1 MNAEH
6 YCSVLEQALLLLL
19 DRHLANNLYQ
29 PDNALPHI
37 ANYTKQW
44 QSDNN
49 VDVIDWPARSP
60 DLNPIE
66 NAWGELARALY
77 ANAWQY
83 DFVDDLKES
92 IQLEWDKLSMQYF
105 RNLIRSMPK
114 RTVKVVRR
122 GGVSIGY

>member
-1 MNAEH
+1 MFWGAFSHYDKSQLVFVSGRMNAEH

-66 NAWGELARALY
+66 NA
-77 ANAWQY
+77 
-83 DFVDDLKES
+83 
-92 IQLEWDKLSMQYF
+92 
-105 RNLIRSMPK
+105 
-114 RTVKVVRR
+114 
-122 GGVSIGY
+122 